1 MSKEVL
7 KRLDL
12 DYLANLLKKADDEER
27 ADEILQ
33 EYSKKHM
40 VDVDDLE
47 EILAT
52 DWNCVKCSSC
62 GKFFGEDE
70 MSEKIEDECIFCAE
84 EEMFH
89 EQNN

>member
-1 MSKEVL
+1 MNEQL
-7 KRLDL
+7 KNLNL
-12 DYLANLLKKADDEER
+12 EYLAKLLRDCEDEDR
-27 ADEILQ
+27 AEEILQ

-40 VDVDDLE
+40 VLSEDME

-70 MSEKIEDECIFCAE
+70 MSEKIEDECIYCVE
-84 EEMFH
+84 EEIFY
-89 EQNN
+89 EQND

>member
-1 MSKEVL
+1 MEQL
-7 KRLDL
+7 KRLNL
-12 DYLANLLKKADDEER
+12 EYLAKLLRDNEDEER
-27 ADEILQ
+27 SNEILQ

-40 VDVDDLE
+40 VDSDNLE

-70 MSEKIEDECIFCAE
+70 MSEKIEDECILCVE
-84 EEMFH
+84 EEMFF
-89 EQNN
+89 EQNY

>member
-12 DYLANLLKKADDEER
+12 DYPANLLKKADDEDR

-47 EILAT
+47 ETLAT

-84 EEMFH
+84 EEMFY

>member
-1 MSKEVL
+1 MKTKQL

-12 DYLANLLKKADDEER
+12 SYLTNLLRNNDDEDR

-40 VDVDDLE
+40 VDSDILE

-62 GKFFGEDE
+62 GRFLGEDE
-70 MSEKIEDECIFCAE
+70 MSEKIEDECIYCVE
-84 EEMFH
+84 EEMFFR
-89 EQNN
+89 QDN